1 MPGADE
7 VKLHVELDVAFAE
20 SETLV
25 GEQIAESPVAGDT
38 LDVREIVPAKPL
50 RLVNVMVE
58 FADEPEGMVREDGLV
73 ETEKSITLTRIVTE
87 WDSGPLAPVTVR
99 TYVPAVEELK
109 LTVAEPDP
117 PEVRVTLAGVMDE
130 VRPDGEDVEE
140 SETVPEKPPRLV
152 SAIFEV
158 PVEPA
163 CVVDEATLL
172 EMVKSTTLTV
182 MDMECDSEPLVPVT
196 TSV

>member
-1 MPGADE
+1 M
-7 VKLHVELDVAFAE
+7 AFAE

-25 GEQIAESPVAGDT
+25 GEQTAESPVAGDT
-38 LDVREIVPAKPL
+38 LDVREIAPAKPL

-58 FADEPEGMVREDGLV
+58 FAEEPEGMVTDDGLV

-87 WDSGPLAPVTVR
+87 CDSGPLAPVTVR
-99 TYVPAVEELK
+99 MYVPAVAELK

-117 PEVRVTLAGVMDE
+117 PETRVTLVGLMDE
-130 VRPDGEDVEE
+130 VRPNGDEVEE
-140 SETVPEKPPRLV
+140 SDTVPDKPPRLV
-152 SAIFEV
+152 SAMFDV

-163 CVVDEATLL
+163 CIVEDAMLL
-172 EMVKSTTLTV
+172 EMLKSTTLTA
-182 MDMECDSEPLVPVT
+182 MDTECDSEPLVAVT